1 LQKKKKAVLLS
12 YFFHRI
18 YSMKINRL
26 IFNSL
31 FIISLI
37 FSGIDGYAQSL
48 FTANVQKSNLIVNGT
63 STLHNWHMDAE
74 IFDCAVKAINAKNK
88 LIIQKVSF
96 SCNTNALKSE
106 NSIMD
111 KKAWDALKAKDF
123 KTIHF
128 ESNEPNE
135 FSILQNK
142 VEGKFV
148 GELDLSGVKRKITV
162 PFKGEVD
169 ELGNYKMIGEVNVK
183 MSDFGI
189 EAPTAL
195 MGSIKTGDEIKIVY
209 DINFNQSTVIS
220 ANVN

>member
-1 LQKKKKAVLLS
+1 
-12 YFFHRI
+12 
-18 YSMKINRL
+18 MKTKRL

-37 FSGIDGYAQSL
+37 FSVVDGNAQRL
-48 FTANVQKSNLIVNGT
+48 YMANVQKSDLKVKGT
-63 STLHNWHMDAE
+63 STLHDWHMNAE
-74 IFDCAVKAINAKNK
+74 NFDCAVKASNAKNK

-96 SCNTNALKSE
+96 SCNTNSLKSE

-128 ESNEPNE
+128 ESNELNE
-135 FSILQNK
+135 FSLQDKK

-148 GELDLSGVKRKITV
+148 GELDLSGVKRKIII

-169 ELGNYKMIGEVNVK
+169 ELGNYKITGEIAVK
-183 MSDFGI
+183 MSEFGI

-209 DINFNQSTVIS
+209 DINFNQSTAIS
-220 ANVN
+220 ANIN

>member
-1 LQKKKKAVLLS
+1 
-12 YFFHRI
+12 
-18 YSMKINRL
+18 MKMKRL

-37 FSGIDGYAQSL
+37 FSGVDGYAQSL
-48 FTANVQKSNLIVNGT
+48 LMANVQKSNLIVNGT
-63 STLHNWHMDAE
+63 STLHDWHMNAE
-74 IFDCAVKAINAKNK
+74 NFDCAVKALNAKNK

-96 SCNTNALKSE
+96 SCNTNSLKSE

-128 ESNEPNE
+128 ESNESNE
-135 FSILQNK
+135 FSLQDNK

-148 GELDLSGVKRKITV
+148 GELDLSGVKRKITI
-162 PFKGEVD
+162 PFKGVVD
-169 ELGNYKMIGEVNVK
+169 ELGNYKIIGEIIVK
-183 MSDFGI
+183 MSEFGI

-195 MGSIKTGDEIKIVY
+195 IGSIKTGDEIKIVY